1 MSYHP
6 GQQNT
11 GLRWRED
18 TGIEKRCDAC
28 PKGMNWWPLTEEFW
42 YFRKSFN
49 RCIACYTRVRNA
61 SQSRIRRENDLRRL
75 ANLDYQR
82 KYRAETK
89 GARKVKNQVA
99 YWSDPETHRAKAR
112 ERYYRNRDAIL
123 ERKRALYWAEKE
135 AA

>member
-18 TGIEKRCDAC
+18 TGIEKRCNAC

-49 RCIACYTRVRNA
+49 RCIACYTRIKRVHTARL
-61 SQSRIRRENDLRRL
+61 RRENEARRL
-75 ANLDYQR
+75 ANLEYQR
-82 KYRAETK
+82 KYRGETK
-89 GARKVKNQVA
+89 GARRVKNQQA
-99 YWSDPETHRAKAR
+99 YWADPEAHRAKAR
-112 ERYYRNRDAIL
+112 DRYYRNRDAIL